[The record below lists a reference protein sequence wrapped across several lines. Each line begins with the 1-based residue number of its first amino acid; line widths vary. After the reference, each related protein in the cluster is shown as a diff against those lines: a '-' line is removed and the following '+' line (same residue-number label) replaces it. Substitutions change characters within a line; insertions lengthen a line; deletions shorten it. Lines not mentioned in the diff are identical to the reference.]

1 MFNWLRLSAGHYKIP
16 AVSKPA
22 PLAAI
27 IQRGFTMRKLILIFF
42 IFFTGCIS
50 KKENYIVGK
59 WKTTKAIYH
68 TTEGPLTIYER
79 GDKGLT
85 KEMLLNKHL
94 SKLANEWP
102 LNTFDSIWFKNKLE
116 NEFLRYDHSRLI
128 LKNDST
134 FFMESFGVIVPT
146 VEPGW
151 YYGDTLIGNWTFSND
166 RNLKLTIGARSI
178 KRSFYYK
185 VIKNTKDSLLISQ
198 TDENYNDPFLDFA
211 FIHQ

>member
-1 MFNWLRLSAGHYKIP
+1 
-16 AVSKPA
+16 
-22 PLAAI
+22 
-27 IQRGFTMRKLILIFF
+27 MRKLILIFF

-50 KKENYIVGK
+50 QKENYIVGE

-79 GDKGLT
+79 GVKGLT

-94 SKLANEWP
+94 SKLANEWL
-102 LNTFDSIWFKNKLE
+102 LNTFDSIRFKNKLE
-116 NEFLRYDHSRLI
+116 NEFLSYDHSGLI

-134 FFMESFGVIVPT
+134 FFMESFGVIVPP

-151 YYGDTLIGNWTFSND
+151 DYGDTLIGNWTFNND
-166 RNLKLTIGARSI
+166 INLKLTIGARSI

-198 TDENYNDPFLDFA
+198 TDENYNDPFLDLA